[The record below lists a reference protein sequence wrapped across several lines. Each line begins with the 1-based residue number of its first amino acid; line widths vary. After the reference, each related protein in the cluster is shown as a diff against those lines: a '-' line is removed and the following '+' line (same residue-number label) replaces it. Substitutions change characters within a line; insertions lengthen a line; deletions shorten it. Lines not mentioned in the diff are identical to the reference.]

1 MKKSG
6 LAERL
11 HAHVGG
17 YIPLRLRDHEVEGE
31 LNIFVLS
38 QTEILLFKIRNY
50 TPCNNVAKSIMFLII
65 LSLGRSLFLSF
76 INSSLKNT

>member
-1 MKKSG
+1 MIVHEEIG

-38 QTEILLFKIRNY
+38 QTEILLF
-50 TPCNNVAKSIMFLII
+50 
-65 LSLGRSLFLSF
+65 LFLNGIIYF
-76 INSSLKNT
+76 WNS

>member
-11 HAHVGG
+11 RAHVGG

-31 LNIFVLS
+31 LNIFVL
-38 QTEILLFKIRNY
+38 TEILLF
-50 TPCNNVAKSIMFLII
+50 
-65 LSLGRSLFLSF
+65 LFLNGIIYF
-76 INSSLKNT
+76 WNS

>member
-11 HAHVGG
+11 HDHVGG

-38 QTEILLFKIRNY
+38 QTEILLF
-50 TPCNNVAKSIMFLII
+50 
-65 LSLGRSLFLSF
+65 LFLNGIIYF
-76 INSSLKNT
+76 WNS

>member
-11 HAHVGG
+11 RAHVGG

-38 QTEILLFKIRNY
+38 QTEILLF
-50 TPCNNVAKSIMFLII
+50 SIFKWNHLLLKFVII
-65 LSLGRSLFLSF
+65 PHATMLLRV
-76 INSSLKNT
+76 

>member
-11 HAHVGG
+11 RAHVGG

-31 LNIFVLS
+31 LNICVLS
-38 QTEILLFKIRNY
+38 QTEILLF
-50 TPCNNVAKSIMFLII
+50 
-65 LSLGRSLFLSF
+65 LFLNGIIYF
-76 INSSLKNT
+76 WNS

>member
-11 HAHVGG
+11 RAHVGG

-38 QTEILLFKIRNY
+38 QTEILLF
-50 TPCNNVAKSIMFLII
+50 
-65 LSLGRSLFLSF
+65 LFLNGIIYF
-76 INSSLKNT
+76 VIIPHATMLRRV

>member
-11 HAHVGG
+11 RAHVGG

-38 QTEILLFKIRNY
+38 QTEILLF
-50 TPCNNVAKSIMFLII
+50 
-65 LSLGRSLFLSF
+65 LFLNGNIYF
-76 INSSLKNT
+76 WNS

>member
-11 HAHVGG
+11 RAHVGG

-31 LNIFVLS
+31 LNCL
-38 QTEILLFKIRNY
+38 
-50 TPCNNVAKSIMFLII
+50 CWAKQKFYY
-65 LSLGRSLFLSF
+65 FYF
-76 INSSLKNT
+76 

>member
-11 HAHVGG
+11 RAHVGG
-17 YIPLRLRDHEVEGE
+17 YIPLRLDHEVEGE

-38 QTEILLFKIRNY
+38 QTEILLF
-50 TPCNNVAKSIMFLII
+50 
-65 LSLGRSLFLSF
+65 LF
-76 INSSLKNT
+76 

>member
-38 QTEILLFKIRNY
+38 QTEILLFL
-50 TPCNNVAKSIMFLII
+50 FLIKWNH
-65 LSLGRSLFLSF
+65 LL
-76 INSSLKNT
+76 LKFVIIPHATMLLRV

>member
-11 HAHVGG
+11 RAHVGG

-38 QTEILLFKIRNY
+38 RNSIISIFKWNHLL
-50 TPCNNVAKSIMFLII
+50 
-65 LSLGRSLFLSF
+65 
-76 INSSLKNT
+76 LKNVIIPHATMLRRV

>member
-11 HAHVGG
+11 RAHVGG

-31 LNIFVLS
+31 LNIFVLN
-38 QTEILLFKIRNY
+38 QTEILLF
-50 TPCNNVAKSIMFLII
+50 
-65 LSLGRSLFLSF
+65 LFLNGIIYF
-76 INSSLKNT
+76 WNS

>member
-1 MKKSG
+1 MIKKSG

-31 LNIFVLS
+31 LNICVLS
-38 QTEILLFKIRNY
+38 QTEILLF
-50 TPCNNVAKSIMFLII
+50 
-65 LSLGRSLFLSF
+65 LFLNGIIYF
-76 INSSLKNT
+76 WNS